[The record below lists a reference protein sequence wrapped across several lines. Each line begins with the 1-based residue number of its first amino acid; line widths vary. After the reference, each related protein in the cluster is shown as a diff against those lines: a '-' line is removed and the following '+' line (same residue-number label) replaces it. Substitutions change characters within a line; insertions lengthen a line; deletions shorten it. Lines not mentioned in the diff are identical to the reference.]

1 MNHNDFWLVWLL
13 KASYLDI
20 TTLAHAQTFD
30 RCVLLALIHASYAA
44 HRAVLQ
50 RAYSQAQDV
59 PKMLTQS
66 LSYKLQ

>member
-44 HRAVLQ
+44 HRAVLL
-50 RAYSQAQDV
+50 RACSQA
-59 PKMLTQS
+59 
-66 LSYKLQ
+66 

>member
-50 RAYSQAQDV
+50 RACSQA
-59 PKMLTQS
+59 
-66 LSYKLQ
+66 